1 MTAASRGGRIASLHP
16 AYFAMVMATGIVS
29 IAAKLLGL
37 TPLAHLLFGLN
48 LLFYPVLVVLTG
60 VRVARFRDRV
70 VADLLDHGR
79 SVGFFTIVAGTCV
92 LGSQFIIVAEMWRP
106 AAFLWGVGIVLWGV
120 ITYGVLALLT
130 VKDHKPPMPEGLSG
144 GWLVTVVAAQSVSV
158 LGTQLA
164 TGFGSREPL
173 VLFFSLLLWLGGGML
188 YIWIISLIFFR
199 YTFFVM
205 EPSDLGPPYWINMG
219 AVAISTL
226 AGALLVAAAP
236 ASALLREL
244 VPFLKG
250 MTLLFWATA
259 TWWIPML
266 VILGVWRHLIRRF
279 PLRYDPLYWGAVFPL
294 GMYTVCTYRLAQIV
308 DVPGLMVIPRAF
320 VWVALLAWTA
330 TLLGLVQD
338 LFARSPAGPSP
349 SRRSPSVLH

>member
-1 MTAASRGGRIASLHP
+1 MNAAARGGRIASLHP

-29 IAAKLLGL
+29 IAAQLLEM
-37 TPLAHLLFGLN
+37 TAVARLLFVLN
-48 LLFYPVLVVLTG
+48 LVFYPALVALTMI
-60 VRVARFRDRV
+60 RIARYRDRV

-79 SVGFFTIVAGTCV
+79 SVGFFTAVAGTCV
-92 LGSQFIIVAEMWRP
+92 LGSQFVIVAGMWPP
-106 AAFLWGVGIVLWGV
+106 AAVLWAVGILLWAV
-120 ITYGVLALLT
+120 ITYGVLAVLT
-130 VKDHKPPMPEGLSG
+130 VKEHKPPMPEGLSG
-144 GWLVTVVAAQSVSV
+144 GWLVSVVAAQSVSV

-164 TGFGSREPL
+164 AGFGAREPL

-226 AGALLVAAAP
+226 AGALLAAAAP
-236 ASALLREL
+236 ASPVLDEL
-244 VPFLKG
+244 MPFLKG

-266 VILGVWRHLIRRF
+266 VILGIWRHLIRRF

-294 GMYTVCTYRLAQIV
+294 GMYTVSTYRLAQVV
-308 DVPGLMVIPRAF
+308 DVPVLMAIPRVF
-320 VWVALLAWTA
+320 IWVALLAWIA
-330 TLLGLVQD
+330 ASFGLIHD
-338 LFARSPAGPSP
+338 LIKHRA
-349 SRRSPSVLH
+349 